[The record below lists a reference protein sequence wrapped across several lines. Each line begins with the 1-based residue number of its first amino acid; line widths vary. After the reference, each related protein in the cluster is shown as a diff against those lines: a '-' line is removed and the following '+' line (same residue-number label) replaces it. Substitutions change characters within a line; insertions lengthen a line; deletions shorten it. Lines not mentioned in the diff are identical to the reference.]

1 MTLEDTYRAYLRALN
16 DRRLDDLAEFV
27 HDRLTYN
34 DKPITRAEYA
44 ALIAHDLA
52 AAPDLFYDARIIV
65 ATDTRIAC
73 RILFVTTP
81 QSDFL
86 GYPAAG
92 VRLTFAEH
100 VFYDFVD
107 HRIAAVTSL
116 IDRHAIQ
123 SQLRST
129 SFRGSF
135 AGPDAAP

>member
-1 MTLEDTYRAYLRALN
+1 MALEDTYRAYLQALN

-27 HDRLTYN
+27 HDTLTYN
-34 DKPITRAEYA
+34 DQPMTRAEYA

-81 QSDFL
+81 QSEFL
-86 GYPAAG
+86 GFPATGA
-92 VRLTFAEH
+92 RLTFAEH

-107 HRIAAVTSL
+107 NRIAAVTSL
-116 IDRHAIQ
+116 IDRYAIQ
-123 SQLRST
+123 SQLQGT
-129 SFRGSF
+129 
-135 AGPDAAP
+135 A